1 MMIHNRRLIVTIL
14 FFSVIAFCFNSFS
27 QIPEKTIITGK
38 TTDNLTG
45 EPLPYV
51 SIILKGTTVGTTS
64 DAAGKYRLETTSK
77 STEIVFSFIGY
88 ENESR
93 TLKTG
98 KEQIINVSLK
108 LSSINLDEVIV
119 TYERKVYRNKGNPAV
134 ELIQNVVD
142 NKDQNRIE
150 SYDFLEYTKYEKVQ
164 FAVSNISENFKQS
177 NLFNKFGFVF
187 DNLDTTRRIGNAVL
201 PVFIKETLS
210 SHYYR
215 KDPEA
220 TKEIILAEKTIDLEK
235 YINNRG
241 AANYL
246 NYLYQNINIYDNE
259 ILFLTNKFLSP
270 IAVTAPAFYKYYIDD
285 TLMVNNINCVRMFF
299 APRNKSD
306 FLFHGYL
313 YITMDSSYAVRKI
326 DMGINKDINIDW
338 VQNMSIVQDFE
349 QNSNKKW
356 ILAKDEISIDFGIV
370 KNTTGLYGQRTISYK
385 DYKINDPI
393 SESLFKGPEKAIRID
408 TASLNPDYW
417 DSNRLVP
424 LTKSEKQIYS
434 TIDSLNQMPE
444 FRRRMDIITMFTQGF
459 LNLGKIELGPVFSF
473 YSYNTIEGSRFR
485 FGARTTPAFSK
496 KITFDGYLAYGTK
509 DNTFKYNGGITYSLT
524 PRTIYQFPV
533 KSLRLSYQKDV
544 KIPGQELLFTQ
555 ADNIL
560 LSLKRG
566 VSDKFFLN
574 NIFRLDFLHEFENHF
589 SYQPGYSFNRMYAY
603 GNLEFTSS
611 EPMQVPGNVEYLDIS
626 ELYVNFRYA
635 PNESFYQGKMYRTT
649 FPNRY
654 PIIQLKI
661 AGGSDLVSNDYDY
674 IKLQFNISRRYY
686 ISILGYTDV
695 ALDAG
700 KIYGQVPYPLLFMH
714 RANQTYAYQKYS
726 YNLMNFLEFV
736 SDQYASV
743 YVDHSFNGFIFNK
756 IPLIKRLKLRE
767 IVTFK
772 ALYGSVNNRN
782 NPDLQFNLLKF
793 PADDS
798 GTPLTYTLAGKPY
811 IEAGVGLSNI
821 FRIFR
826 VDFIQRFTYT
836 NNPNV
841 DDTGFRVQFRLDI

>member
-1 MMIHNRRLIVTIL
+1 MMLFIRRLIVTIFL
-14 FFSVIAFCFNSFS
+14 FSVISSCFNSYS
-27 QIPEKTIITGK
+27 QVSEKTIISGK
-38 TTDNLTG
+38 TTDDLTG

-51 SIILKGTTVGTTS
+51 SVILKGTTVGTTS
-64 DAAGKYRLETTSK
+64 DANGRYRIETTSK
-77 STEIVFSFIGY
+77 VTELIFSFIGY

-93 TLKTG
+93 IIRTG
-98 KEQIINVSLK
+98 KEQTLNISLK

-119 TYERKVYRNKGNPAV
+119 SYEKKTYRNKGNPAV
-134 ELIQNVVD
+134 ELIQNVID
-142 NKDQNRIE
+142 HKDMNRVE
-150 SYDFLEYTKYEKVQ
+150 SFYFLEYKKYEKVQ

-177 NLFNKFGFVF
+177 SMFNKFGFVF
-187 DNLDTTRRIGNAVL
+187 DNLDTTKRIGNAVL
-201 PVFIKETLS
+201 PIFIKETLS

-215 KDPEA
+215 KVPEA
-220 TKEIILAEKTIDLEK
+220 TKEVILAEKTIDLEK

-285 TLMVNNINCVRMFF
+285 TLQVNNINCVRMFF

-349 QNSNKKW
+349 QNSDKTW

-393 SESLFKGPEKAIRID
+393 SESIFKGPDKAIRID
-408 TASLNPDYW
+408 TASLNPAFW

-444 FRRRMDIITMFTQGF
+444 FRRRMDIITIFTQSF
-459 LNLGKIELGPVFSF
+459 LNLGKVELGPVFSF
-473 YSYNTIEGSRFR
+473 YSYNSVEGSRVR
-485 FGARTTPAFSK
+485 FGGRTTTDFSK
-496 KITFDGYLAYGTK
+496 KVTLDGYMAYGFK
-509 DNTFKYNGGITYSLT
+509 DNALKYGAGITYSFT
-524 PRTIYQFPV
+524 DRTIYQFPV
-533 KSLRLSYQKDV
+533 TSLKVSYQKDV
-544 KIPGQELLFTQ
+544 RIPGQELQFTQ

-560 LSLKRG
+560 LSFKRG
-566 VSDKFFLN
+566 VSDKFMLN
-574 NIFRLDFLHEFENHF
+574 NTFRIDFLHEFENHF
-589 SYQPGYSFNRMYAY
+589 SYQPGLSYNRQYPY
-603 GNLEFTSS
+603 GNLLFTSS
-611 EPMQVPGNVEYLDIS
+611 QPLATEGNIGFINIS
-626 ELYVNFRYA
+626 ELYLNLRLA
-635 PNESFYQGKMYRTT
+635 PNESFYQGKQNRVT
-649 FPNRY
+649 FPNNH
-654 PIIQLKI
+654 PIINLKI
-661 AGGSDLVSNDYDY
+661 AGGSGFIGNDYDY
-674 IKLQFNISRRYY
+674 LRLQFNISRRYY
-686 ISILGYTDV
+686 VSILGYTDI
-695 ALDAG
+695 ALEAG
-700 KIYGQVPYPLLFMH
+700 QIFGQVPYPLLFMH

-736 SDQYASV
+736 SDRYASIN
-743 YVDHSFNGFIFNK
+743 VDHSFNGFILNK
-756 IPLIKRLKLRE
+756 VPLIKHLKLRE
-767 IVTFK
+767 IVTCK
-772 ALYGSVNNRN
+772 VMYGSLGYKN
-782 NPDLQFNLLKF
+782 NPDFNDNLFLF
-793 PADDS
+793 PADS
-798 GTPLTYTLAGKPY
+798 NSTPLTYALVNKPY

-826 VDFIQRFTYT
+826 VDLIQRFTYT
-836 NNPNV
+836 NNPKV